1 MKCFPINSWKIQ
13 VFLERKGI
21 SYFFFKIRKCFFL
34 FFREYPCFLF
44 RHDLDFLY
52 ILSGW
57 WLYFVCFLFSLFAF
71 FLCVC
76 MNITARGVKLCDG
89 LVKLQA
95 KALSKQAGKHNV
107 KVQNVVKFD
116 NKQDALASFVN
127 HGHIK
132 CNNCFYD

>member
-1 MKCFPINSWKIQ
+1 MFSNKFMKNSS
-13 VFLERKGI
+13 FLGKKRNFMI
-21 SYFFFKIRKCFFL
+21 FFFKIRKCFFYFL
-34 FFREYPCFLF
+34 ENTRVFFFDMILIFCTYCQVGGCI
-44 RHDLDFLY
+44 LY
-52 ILSGW
+52 VFYLAC
-57 WLYFVCFLFSLFAF
+57 LHF
-71 FLCVC
+71 FCVC
-76 MNITARGVKLCDG
+76 VNITARGVKLCDG